1 MKNGYFQLVNV
12 MRGFGIKLIPPKDG
26 GEGIRMDELLKY
38 LEPLNLNYDVK
49 ALRSAVLTGE
59 ETVFPLSGAGE
70 CPVRNEEY
78 AMETSSDNMQ
88 TSVRFFP
95 PSETGQRITMDEFIK
110 DLRYRNIV
118 WGTQMAVLQEH
129 FMSEDDYCRDLIVAK
144 GKEPRHGTD
153 AKIEYYFNTDVHIQ
167 PTMREDGSVDYFHL
181 NVINHCRRGD
191 VLATMIPADEGEPGV
206 NVMGTRIKP
215 RVVRKSVFKYG
226 NNIELSEDRQ
236 SLVSMVDGHVML
248 VDDKVFVSDVYQVE
262 NVDLSTGN
270 IDFEGSVEIGGNV
283 AANMSV
289 VARGNVIIN
298 GVVEG
303 AYIEAGGNIIVAR
316 GINGMSKG
324 MLKAGGNIVAKYM
337 ENVEVEAEGYIHTES
352 ILHSNVSAGTEITV
366 EGKRGFVTGGH
377 VQARNRVTVK
387 NLGATLGAPTIV
399 EVGADPKVK
408 AEYLQMQKEV
418 SEIVKA
424 IKDIQPVIT
433 NFAQKKAKGARF
445 TEDQIQF
452 VKNNIRL
459 LETKKQELEQKNNAL
474 RKMQTVFASWNKADV
489 IVKGEVCAGTNI
501 IIGDVAMTVQ
511 GSYVYC
517 KFERRDGEV
526 KMAPLT

>member
-12 MRGFGIKLIPPKDG
+12 MRGFGVKLIPPRDG
-26 GEGIRMDELLKY
+26 GEQIRLDELIRY
-38 LEPLNLNYDVK
+38 LEPLDINYDIK
-49 ALRSAVLTGE
+49 ALKEAILTGE
-59 ETVFPLSGAGE
+59 ETLFTLSGAGE
-70 CPVRNEEY
+70 CPARNEEY
-78 AMETSSDNMQ
+78 ILETSADNMQ
-88 TSVRFFP
+88 TTARFFA
-95 PSETGQRITMDEFIK
+95 PSETGKRMTMDEFIK
-110 DLRYRNIV
+110 DLRFRNIV

-129 FMSEDDYCRDLIVAK
+129 FMSEDDYCRDLVVAK

-153 AKIEYYFNTDVHIQ
+153 GRIEYYFNTDVHIQ
-167 PTMREDGSVDYFHL
+167 PTLKEDGSVDYFHL

-191 VLATMIPADEGEPGV
+191 VLASMIPADEGELGM
-206 NVMGTRIKP
+206 NVMGARIKP
-215 RVVRKSVFKYG
+215 RIVHKAVFKYG
-226 NNIELSEDRQ
+226 NNIELSQDRQ
-236 SLVSMVDGHVML
+236 SLLSMVDGHVML

-270 IDFEGSVEIGGNV
+270 IDFEGSVEVNGNV

-303 AYIEAGGNIIVAR
+303 SYIEAGGNIIIAR

-324 MLKAGGNIVAKYM
+324 VLKAGGNIVAKYM
-337 ENVEVEAEGYIHTES
+337 ENVEVEAGGYVHTES
-352 ILHSNVSAGTEITV
+352 ILHSKVSAGTEVTV
-366 EGKRGFVTGGH
+366 EGKRGFITGGH
-377 VQARNRVTVK
+377 VQARSRVTVK
-387 NLGATLGAPTIV
+387 TLGATLGAPTVV
-399 EVGADPKVK
+399 EVGADPKLK
-408 AEYLQMQKEV
+408 TEYLQLQKEV
-418 SEIVKA
+418 SDIVKT
-424 IKDIQPVIT
+424 IKDIQPVIS

-445 TEDQIQF
+445 SEDQIQF

-459 LETKKQELEQKNNAL
+459 LETKKQELDQKNNAM

-511 GSYVYC
+511 GSYMYC

-526 KMAPLT
+526 KMAPLS